1 MLIQP
6 PLSLLARVFACDL

>member
-6 PLSLLARVFACDL
+6 PLSPLARVFACDL